1 MAGGG
6 KTGRRNLSADELALW
21 QAVAKSV
28 TPLNRRRRKKA
39 PAATEPSP
47 APEKKAAPPPPAKRP
62 RAGKVPAPLPA
73 ATVPAVKPPAPLVA
87 APGPLPGIDK
97 RQAERFR
104 RGQIPIEGRIDLH
117 GRTQAEAHDALH
129 RFIERAARAGKRQLL
144 VITGKGA
151 MKSEGGILKANVPR
165 WLNEPT
171 LRRHILAISEA
182 RPEHGG
188 AGALYVL
195 LKREK

>member
-1 MAGGG
+1 MAGGD
-6 KTGRRNLSADELALW
+6 KIGRRGLGADELALW

-28 TPLNRRRRKKA
+28 TPLKRRRRKKA

-47 APEKKAAPPPPAKRP
+47 APEKKAAAPPAKRP
-62 RAGKVPAPLPA
+62 RASKAPAPPPTA
-73 ATVPAVKPPAPLVA
+73 KTPAVKPPAPLIT

-129 RFIERAARAGKRQLL
+129 RFIERAHKAGKRQLL

-165 WLNEPT
+165 WLNEPS